1 MVGASSLIAP
11 IHTGFDGTP
20 RSCGWQGYFPN
31 AGMFEASLELNERI
45 AAELGVKASTAV
57 STRDVPGWTRAAI
70 PLLAKHGING
80 MSFGSGTPPGR
91 PYGMPNLFVWRDL
104 GSGKDVVVTSESGC
118 ENLGLF
124 PPAETFTCQLP
135 NATHPLDI

>member
-1 MVGASSLIAP
+1 MCVVGAPSLTAP

-124 PPAETFTCQLP
+124 PPRGNLHLP
-135 NATHPLDI
+135 APKRHAPA